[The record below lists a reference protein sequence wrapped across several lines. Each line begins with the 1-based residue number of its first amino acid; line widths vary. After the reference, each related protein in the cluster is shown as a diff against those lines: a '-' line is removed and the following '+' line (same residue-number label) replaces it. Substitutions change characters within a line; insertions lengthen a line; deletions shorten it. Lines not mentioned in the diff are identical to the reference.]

1 MQPEAIVL
9 PGAGVPATQ
18 VLSARSRAALRL
30 QRALGWLTAPLW
42 IAALVAGMRLG
53 MGWRIAD
60 VRAIRRRFRA
70 LRQRGPVLICANH
83 LTLVDSALI
92 AWALQSPA
100 SYLWQFAAL
109 PWNVPEWRNFAN
121 SPWKRVLVYLM
132 KCVPVRRGGD
142 RTSVSESLNRLT
154 WLLQQGETVLIFP
167 EGGRSR
173 DGRIRTRKPAHGV
186 GRILARVPECQV
198 VCVYLRGEMQ
208 DTWSDLPARG
218 DRFHLQVEPVTVT
231 TAHRGVRGSLDR
243 THQVLDRLVAMEQ
256 VHFNESPP
264 NPA

>member
-1 MQPEAIVL
+1 MQPEAATL
-9 PGAGVPATQ
+9 LGADVARVHP
-18 VLSARSRAALRL
+18 LSTRSRTALRL
-30 QRALGWLTAPLW
+30 QRVAGWLTAPLW
-42 IAALVAGMRLG
+42 IAALVAGMRFG

-60 VRAIRRRFRA
+60 MRAVRRRFRS

-142 RTSVSESLNRLT
+142 RSSVSESMNRLT
-154 WLLQQGETVLIFP
+154 WLLRQGETVLIFP

-173 DGRIRTRKPAHGV
+173 DGRVRTRTPAHGV
-186 GRILARVPECQV
+186 GRILSRVPECQV
-198 VCVYLRGEMQ
+198 ICVYLRGGLQ

-218 DRFHLQVEPVTVT
+218 DCFHLQVEPVTVT
-231 TAHRGVRGSLDR
+231 TTHRGVRGSLDR
-243 THQVLDRLVAMEQ
+243 TRQVLERLVEMEQ
-256 VHFNESPP
+256 AHFGEANRHT
-264 NPA
+264 A